1 MKIFPTSFIQ
11 YGVKNIYLAILLILS
26 IVISVFHGATPIN
39 FLEINPLVKF
49 FSKDDQFQIM
59 NIFWDLRIP
68 RVIFSAIVGLGL
80 GYCGALTQ
88 GLFRNNLADPGLLGI
103 SAGAAAAAAFVIL
116 FVFSNQTVISISV
129 EFRPY
134 ILPLSAFIGALIVC
148 YLLNKLAEL
157 FTNNSGVVFL
167 LIGLSLNAIIA
178 AWLGLCA
185 YIADDEQLR
194 NLSFWT
200 LGTLS
205 SASWLLIALLS
216 TLLIVSYLRLK
227 NKAKMLNALSLGN
240 DVAMHVGI
248 NVSHL
253 RKEIIAWIALLNGFV
268 VAWCGMIS
276 FIGLIAPNMARLLVG
291 ADQKKLMPTS
301 MLIGSLILVIADALS
316 RNMAVPAEIPVGIFT
331 ALLGGPIF
339 LILILK
345 QR

>member
-134 ILPLSAFIGALIVC
+134 ILPLSAFINQSKT
-148 YLLNKLAEL
+148 Y
-157 FTNNSGVVFL
+157 
-167 LIGLSLNAIIA
+167 
-178 AWLGLCA
+178 
-185 YIADDEQLR
+185 
-194 NLSFWT
+194 
-200 LGTLS
+200 
-205 SASWLLIALLS
+205 
-216 TLLIVSYLRLK
+216 
-227 NKAKMLNALSLGN
+227 
-240 DVAMHVGI
+240 
-248 NVSHL
+248 
-253 RKEIIAWIALLNGFV
+253 
-268 VAWCGMIS
+268 
-276 FIGLIAPNMARLLVG
+276 
-291 ADQKKLMPTS
+291 
-301 MLIGSLILVIADALS
+301 
-316 RNMAVPAEIPVGIFT
+316 
-331 ALLGGPIF
+331 
-339 LILILK
+339 
-345 QR
+345 